1 MEKQPLEIKK
11 PPVLFSETQELIKG
25 IKALIPD
32 GDFISYWT
40 SSNSRMSS
48 NDLVVFYKLLKDRI
62 KTDTLYLFV
71 KSDGGSGKTALR
83 VIHLLREYYKNIIA
97 LVPLECASAATMLVL
112 GADEIRMGP
121 LAYLTA
127 IDTSITH
134 DLSPLN
140 KFNDRVS
147 VSQNELDRVIRLW
160 ESKKQNQDLNPYN
173 NLYEHIH
180 PLVFGSV
187 DRASSLSI
195 KLTTEI
201 LSYHLDDIEEAKRIS
216 NHLNSDYP
224 SHSYP
229 ITIKEAEKIGLNA
242 LSMDKSINDMLI
254 RINELY
260 SESAQKAYTDYDQ
273 ANYHDNEIL
282 SIIEILD
289 EKIYYQKDK
298 DWHYRAEEKR
308 WIPLNDESSWR
319 RMERNQDNEETNSI
333 FFIR

>member
-1 MEKQPLEIKK
+1 MAKRKLEVKK
-11 PPVLFSETQELIKG
+11 PPVLFKETQALIKEV
-25 IKALIPD
+25 KKVCSD

-40 SSNSRMSS
+40 SNNSRMSS
-48 NDLVVFYKLLKDRI
+48 NDLVVFFKLLKERVKKD
-62 KTDTLYLFV
+62 KLYLFV

-83 VIHLLREYYKNIIA
+83 IIHLLREYYKTIVT

-112 GADEIRMGP
+112 GSDSIRMGP

-134 DLSPLN
+134 DLSPID

-147 VSQNELDRVIRLW
+147 VSQNELDRVIKLW
-160 ESKKQNQDLNPYN
+160 DSQKQKNDVNPYSS
-173 NLYEHIH
+173 LYQHIH

-187 DRASSLSI
+187 DRASLLSI

-201 LSYHLDDIEEAKRIS
+201 LSYHLKNLKEAKRIS

-229 ITIKEAEKIGLNA
+229 ITIREAKKIGLKVEPLENE
-242 LSMDKSINDMLI
+242 INDILI
-254 RINELY
+254 KLNEYY
-260 SESAQKAYTDYDQ
+260 SESAQKAYTDSDEL
-273 ANYHDNEIL
+273 NYHDNEIL
-282 SIIEILD
+282 SIIETLD

-298 DWHYRAEEKR
+298 DWHYRKEEQR
-308 WIPLNDESSWR
+308 WVSMNDDSSWR
-319 RMERNQDNEETNSI
+319 RVEKKGKKEMRSI